1 MYYVSQNYVEDQFAE
16 VIPIE
21 QYVKGNRVLDPISLA
36 VIGDSIPITLFIGDE
51 DTLCTPEV
59 GVRIYE
65 EMTNADK
72 HKEHLPWDHLEFA
85 KNGSDEF
92 TDQIADFIKKDQEPT
107 SVWETVSIFNLFFD
121 DGASSLLAT
130 SAVALT
136 TLALAF

>member
-1 MYYVSQNYVEDQFAE
+1 MYWVSQNYVEDQFAE
-16 VIPIE
+16 IIPIE
-21 QYVKGNRVLDPISLA
+21 QYVQGDRDLKPISLSA
-36 VIGDSIPITLFIGDE
+36 IDDRIPITLFIGDE

-59 GVRIYE
+59 GVRIYD

-92 TDQIADFIKKDQEPT
+92 TDQIASFISKDQEDT
-107 SVWETVSIFNLFFD
+107 SIWDTVSIFSMLFD

-136 TLALAF
+136 TFALAF